1 MIRPVYSEASEPS
14 LTPDTM
20 ARRFRS
26 RLSAP
31 STLLAVCSV
40 LAATVTSPPAR
51 AETSQETYA
60 AWCGRCHNF
69 NGKGVPGLYPGLD
82 SSLIVTADA
91 KLLARL
97 VLDGGFANNAMPA
110 FRDVLNDQQAAEILS
125 YIRTSWSNKA
135 SPITPAEIAARNE
148 P

>member
-1 MIRPVYSEASEPS
+1 MRWLSCG
-14 LTPDTM
+14 
-20 ARRFRS
+20 RS
-26 RLSAP
+26 VLV
-31 STLLAVCSV
+31 TVCSV
-40 LAATVTSPPAR
+40 VAAIVASTPTR
-51 AETSQETYA
+51 AETPQEAYA

-82 SSLIVTADA
+82 GSLIVTADA

-110 FRDVLNDQQAAEILS
+110 FRDVLNEEKAAEILS

-135 SPITPAEIAARNE
+135 SPITPAEIATRNE

>member
-1 MIRPVYSEASEPS
+1 M
-14 LTPDTM
+14 TK
-20 ARRFRS
+20 RFRS
-26 RLSAP
+26 RLPVRSALI
-31 STLLAVCSV
+31 TVCSV
-40 LAATVTSPPAR
+40 FAATVVSASAS
-51 AETSQETYA
+51 AETPQEAYA

-69 NGKGVPGLYPGLD
+69 TGKGVPGLYPGLD
-82 SSLIVTADA
+82 GSLIVTADA

-110 FRDVLNDQQAAEILS
+110 FREVLNDQQAAEILS

>member
-1 MIRPVYSEASEPS
+1 MTKHS
-14 LTPDTM
+14 
-20 ARRFRS
+20 RS
-26 RLSAP
+26 RLPVRSALV
-31 STLLAVCSV
+31 TVCSV
-40 LAATVTSPPAR
+40 LAAFVAGAPVR
-51 AETSQETYA
+51 AETPQEAYA

-82 SSLIVTADA
+82 GSLIVTADA

-135 SPITPAEIAARNE
+135 TPITPAEIAARNE